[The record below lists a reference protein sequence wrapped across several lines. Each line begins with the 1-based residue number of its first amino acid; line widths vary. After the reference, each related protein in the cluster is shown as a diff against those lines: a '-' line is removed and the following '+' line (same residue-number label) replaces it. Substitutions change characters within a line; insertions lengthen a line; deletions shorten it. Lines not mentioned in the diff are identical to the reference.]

1 MILFSH
7 VFFLLFVGRATID
20 EVFYR
25 SAKLLL
31 LLFGQKVL
39 LYLFCLYLA
48 WQIVVFNCI
57 RFQTLKVL
65 VILGS
70 FLYVEQVLVRHKLSY
85 HTLRDLLCLIKVSYL
100 HHFMIFSIRIVNFIG
115 FLFLSCDTQDW
126 LPLMLSQHHF

>member
-1 MILFSH
+1 MILFSY
-7 VFFLLFVGRATID
+7 VFFLLFVERATID

-31 LLFGQKVL
+31 LFGQKVL
-39 LYLFCLYLA
+39 LYLFCLCLA
-48 WQIVVFNCI
+48 WRIVVFNCI

-65 VILGS
+65 VILRS

-115 FLFLSCDTQDW
+115 FLFLSCDTQHW